1 MRLSREERE
10 ELIDVIEN
18 ITTTEYGEGISQLV
32 KELEEL
38 IDFDDS
44 KILDK
49 EKLIEVL
56 DYIREDTE
64 NLLSSVNNALSI
76 LGED

>member
-64 NLLSSVNNALSI
+64 

>member
-64 NLLSSVNNALSI
+64 DLLSSVNNALSI

>member
-49 EKLIEVL
+49 AKLIEVL

-64 NLLSSVNNALSI
+64 DLLSSVNNALSI

>member
-64 NLLSSVNNALSI
+64 DGSRLTEAL
-76 LGED
+76 

>member
-49 EKLIEVL
+49 KKLIEVL
-56 DYIREDTE
+56 DYIREDSE
-64 NLLSSVNNALSI
+64 DLLSSVNNALSI